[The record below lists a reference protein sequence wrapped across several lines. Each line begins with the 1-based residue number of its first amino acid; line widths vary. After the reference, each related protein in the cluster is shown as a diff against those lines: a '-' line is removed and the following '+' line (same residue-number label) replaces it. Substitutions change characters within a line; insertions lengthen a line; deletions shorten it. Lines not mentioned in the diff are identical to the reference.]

1 MTTAPFARI
10 ALLLLASA
18 MMAACSQ
25 DNRYAAPPPSRVT
38 VATPVEQLVSRYFE
52 STGNTTAINMVDLVA
67 RVQGFVQE
75 INYNDGEFVKKGTS
89 LFVIEPEPYRLKVD
103 AAKASVTSAQA
114 TLTQNE
120 AEYQRQADLLKR
132 QVSAQVTYDQ
142 ALAQRDA
149 SQANVQSA
157 QANERQA
164 EINLSYTNVTAPFD
178 GVVSARQVSIGQLVG
193 STSATVLSTIVQLD
207 PIWVNF
213 TASERDVLQVRAN
226 LARTGRTTA
235 DLLGIPV
242 EIGLQTE
249 SGYPHKGKLDYVAP
263 TVDSATGT
271 LAVRAI
277 LANSDRV
284 LLPGYFVRVRIPSQ
298 PEPTL
303 LVSDAAIGSDQG
315 GRYVLVVN
323 KDSVVEQRKV
333 ELGQLVGEM
342 RVIEKGL
349 AKEDRVVVG
358 GIMRAIPGQKV
369 EPELHPIAA
378 ADQ

>member
-1 MTTAPFARI
+1 MITGPFARV
-10 ALLLLASA
+10 ALSLVASA
-18 MMAACSQ
+18 MIAGCGQ
-25 DNRYAAPPPSRVT
+25 DNRYVAPPPPRVT
-38 VATPVEQLVSRYFE
+38 VATPLERQVSRYFE
-52 STGNTTAINMVDLVA
+52 STGNTAAINTVDLVA

-75 INYNDGEFVKKGTS
+75 INYKDGAFVKKGTS
-89 LFVIEPEPYRLKVD
+89 LFVIEPEPYQLKLD
-103 AAKASVTSAQA
+103 AAKASVTSAKA
-114 TLTQNE
+114 TLAQNE

-142 ALAQRDA
+142 ALAQRDI

-178 GVVSARQVSIGQLVG
+178 GAVSARQVSIGQLVG
-193 STSATVLSTIVQLD
+193 ATSATVLSTIVQHD

-213 TASERDVLQVRAN
+213 TANERDVLQVRAN

-249 SGYPHKGKLDYVAP
+249 SGYPHKGELDYVAP
-263 TVDSATGT
+263 TVDPATGT

-277 LANSDRV
+277 LANSDYI
-284 LLPGYFVRVRIPSQ
+284 LLPGYFVRVRIPSR
-298 PEPTL
+298 PKPAL

-333 ELGQLVGEM
+333 EPGQLVGEM

-349 AKEDRVVVG
+349 TKDDHVVVG
-358 GIMRAIPGQKV
+358 GIMGAIPGQKV
-369 EPELHPIAA
+369 EPELHSIAA
-378 ADQ
+378 ADR